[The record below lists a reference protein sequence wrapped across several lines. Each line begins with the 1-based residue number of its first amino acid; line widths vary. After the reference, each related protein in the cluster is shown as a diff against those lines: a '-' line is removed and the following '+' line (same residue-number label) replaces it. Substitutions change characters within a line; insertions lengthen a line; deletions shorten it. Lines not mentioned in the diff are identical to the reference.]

1 MAQTQMALDS
11 LDFDATV
18 ALATKVAPHVDILEI
33 GTPCIKHNGIELLKT
48 LRAKFPNNKILV
60 DLKTMDAGFYE
71 AEPFY
76 KAGADICTVLGT
88 ADIGTIK
95 GVIDVAN
102 KYGKMAQVDLI
113 NVADKKARTLE
124 VAKLGAHII
133 GVHTGLDQQAAG
145 QTPFND
151 LAMVTGLKTGA
162 KVSVAGGVKAA
173 TVRQVV
179 DAGADIVVAGA
190 AIYGAA
196 DPAASAKEITGLAHG
211 SAAAS
216 AGGMGKWLPWILAI
230 GAGLIGLSMLKGCNK
245 PAEPA
250 AEAPVVEQAAP
261 AAEAAPAVEAT
272 PAAEVAAPAAVAT
285 MLEGKLETFIKG
297 SDPVSKDVWFT
308 MDGIT
313 FDTAK
318 ATIKA
323 ESDVQLSHI
332 ADIMKANPA
341 VSIKVGGYTDNT
353 GDTNANLLLSGERA
367 AAVKAALE
375 AKGVE
380 AARLASEGYGQ
391 DHPVCAANDTDACK
405 AQNRRVDVNV
415 TAK

>member
-11 LDFDATV
+11 LDFDGTV

-33 GTPCIKHNGIELLKT
+33 GTPCIKHNGIEMLKT

-60 DLKTMDAGFYE
+60 DLKTMDAGYYE

-113 NVADKKARTLE
+113 NVTDKKARTLE

-145 QTPFND
+145 QTPFVD
-151 LAMVTGLKTGA
+151 LAMVTALNTGA

-196 DPAASAKEITGLAHG
+196 DPAASAAEITGLARAG
-211 SAAAS
+211 NAS
-216 AGGMGKWLPWILAI
+216 AGGMGKWLPWALIA
-230 GAGLIGLSMLKGCNK
+230 GAVLLGLYLLKGGNST
-245 PAEPA
+245 EEMPA
-250 AEAPVVEQAAP
+250 AADAAVEQAVEAVEAAP
-261 AAEAAPAVEAT
+261 AAVEDAAVAAEGAAVDAVEAAKDA
-272 PAAEVAAPAAVAT
+272 AAEVAAPA
-285 MLEGKLETFIKG
+285 
-297 SDPVSKDVWFT
+297 
-308 MDGIT
+308 
-313 FDTAK
+313 
-318 ATIKA
+318 
-323 ESDVQLSHI
+323 
-332 ADIMKANPA
+332 
-341 VSIKVGGYTDNT
+341 
-353 GDTNANLLLSGERA
+353 
-367 AAVKAALE
+367 
-375 AKGVE
+375 E
-380 AARLASEGYGQ
+380 AA
-391 DHPVCAANDTDACK
+391 PAN
-405 AQNRRVDVNV
+405 
-415 TAK
+415 

>member
-113 NVADKKARTLE
+113 NVTDKKARTLE

-145 QTPFND
+145 QTPFAD
-151 LAMVTGLKTGA
+151 LAMVTALNTGA

-196 DPAASAKEITGLAHG
+196 DPAASAAEITSLARG
-211 SAAAS
+211 SNAS
-216 AGGMGKWLPWILAI
+216 AGGGMGKYLPWALIA
-230 GAGLIGLSMLKGCNK
+230 GAVLLGLYFLTGKK
-245 PAEPA
+245 PEGMP
-250 AEAPVVEQAAP
+250 EAPAVEQTAP
-261 AAEAAPAVEAT
+261 AAEATPADTAPAADA
-272 PAAEVAAPAAVAT
+272 PAAPAADAT
-285 MLEGKLETFIKG
+285 SAPAADAAAPATAPADAAAPAVDAATAAPATTDGLVGAA
-297 SDPVSKDVWFT
+297 KDAT
-308 MDGIT
+308 G
-313 FDTAK
+313 TAK
-318 ATIKA
+318 
-323 ESDVQLSHI
+323 
-332 ADIMKANPA
+332 
-341 VSIKVGGYTDNT
+341 
-353 GDTNANLLLSGERA
+353 
-367 AAVKAALE
+367 
-375 AKGVE
+375 
-380 AARLASEGYGQ
+380 
-391 DHPVCAANDTDACK
+391 
-405 AQNRRVDVNV
+405 
-415 TAK
+415 

>member
-113 NVADKKARTLE
+113 NVTDKKARTLE

-145 QTPFND
+145 QTPFVD
-151 LAMVTGLKTGA
+151 LAMVTALNTGA

-196 DPAASAKEITGLAHG
+196 DPAASAAEITGLARAG
-211 SAAAS
+211 NAS
-216 AGGMGKWLPWILAI
+216 AGGMGKWLPWALIA
-230 GAGLIGLSMLKGCNK
+230 GAVLLGLYLLKGGNST
-245 PAEPA
+245 EEMPA
-250 AEAPVVEQAAP
+250 AADAAVEQVQEAAP
-261 AAEAAPAVEAT
+261 AAAEAVEGAADAATAAAEGAAVDAVEA
-272 PAAEVAAPAAVAT
+272 AKDAAAVAT
-285 MLEGKLETFIKG
+285 EA
-297 SDPVSKDVWFT
+297 V
-308 MDGIT
+308 
-313 FDTAK
+313 
-318 ATIKA
+318 
-323 ESDVQLSHI
+323 
-332 ADIMKANPA
+332 PA
-341 VSIKVGGYTDNT
+341 
-353 GDTNANLLLSGERA
+353 
-367 AAVKAALE
+367 
-375 AKGVE
+375 E
-380 AARLASEGYGQ
+380 AA
-391 DHPVCAANDTDACK
+391 K
-405 AQNRRVDVNV
+405 
-415 TAK
+415 

>member
-11 LDFDATV
+11 LDFDGTV

-102 KYGKMAQVDLI
+102 KYGKMAQVDMI
-113 NVADKKARTLE
+113 NVTDKKARTLE
-124 VAKLGAHII
+124 VAKIGAHII

-151 LAMVTGLKTGA
+151 LAMIAGLNTGA
-162 KVSVAGGVKAA
+162 KISVAGGVKAA
-173 TVRQVV
+173 TVKQVV

-196 DPAASAKEITGLAHG
+196 DPAASAAEITGLAHAG
-211 SAAAS
+211 NASA
-216 AGGMGKWLPWILAI
+216 AGGMGKFLPWALIA
-230 GAGLIGLSMLKGCNK
+230 GAVLLGLYLLKGGHS
-245 PAEPA
+245 ADEAAMPA
-250 AEAPVVEQAAP
+250 ATEQAVEAVPADVEGAAAATPDAAAP
-261 AAEAAPAVEAT
+261 AADAATATATATVDAAAPAEAAPA
-272 PAAEVAAPAAVAT
+272 
-285 MLEGKLETFIKG
+285 
-297 SDPVSKDVWFT
+297 
-308 MDGIT
+308 
-313 FDTAK
+313 
-318 ATIKA
+318 
-323 ESDVQLSHI
+323 
-332 ADIMKANPA
+332 
-341 VSIKVGGYTDNT
+341 
-353 GDTNANLLLSGERA
+353 
-367 AAVKAALE
+367 
-375 AKGVE
+375 E
-380 AARLASEGYGQ
+380 AA
-391 DHPVCAANDTDACK
+391 K
-405 AQNRRVDVNV
+405 
-415 TAK
+415 

>member
-33 GTPCIKHNGIELLKT
+33 GTPCIKHNGIEMLKT

-124 VAKLGAHII
+124 VVKLGAHII

-151 LAMVTGLKTGA
+151 LAMVTGLNTGA

-196 DPAASAKEITGLAHG
+196 DPAASAAEITGLARAG
-211 SAAAS
+211 NAS
-216 AGGMGKWLPWILAI
+216 AGGMGKYLPWALIA
-230 GAGLIGLSMLKGCNK
+230 GAVLLGLYLLKGGSPTEEA
-245 PAEPA
+245 PAADTATEQVAPDTAPA
-250 AEAPVVEQAAP
+250 AEMP
-261 AAEAAPAVEAT
+261 AEAAPAVDAAPAEPMPEAAPADVA
-272 PAAEVAAPAAVAT
+272 PAAEVPAEAAPAA
-285 MLEGKLETFIKG
+285 
-297 SDPVSKDVWFT
+297 
-308 MDGIT
+308 
-313 FDTAK
+313 
-318 ATIKA
+318 
-323 ESDVQLSHI
+323 Q
-332 ADIMKANPA
+332 
-341 VSIKVGGYTDNT
+341 
-353 GDTNANLLLSGERA
+353 
-367 AAVKAALE
+367 
-375 AKGVE
+375 
-380 AARLASEGYGQ
+380 
-391 DHPVCAANDTDACK
+391 
-405 AQNRRVDVNV
+405 
-415 TAK
+415 

>member
-102 KYGKMAQVDLI
+102 KYGKMAQVDMI
-113 NVADKKARTLE
+113 NVTDKKARTLE
-124 VAKLGAHII
+124 VAKIGAHII

-151 LAMVTGLKTGA
+151 LAMITGLKTGA
-162 KVSVAGGVKAA
+162 KISVAGGVKAA
-173 TVRQVV
+173 TVKQVV

-196 DPAASAKEITGLAHG
+196 DPAASAKEITTLAHAG
-211 SAAAS
+211 NAV
-216 AGGMGKWLPWILAI
+216 AGGMGKWLPWALIA
-230 GAGLIGLSMLKGCNK
+230 GAVLLGLYLLKGGNT
-245 PAEPA
+245 EQA
-250 AEAPVVEQAAP
+250 ASEGAAAVEQA
-261 AAEAAPAVEAT
+261 VE
-272 PAAEVAAPAAVAT
+272 AAPAAVEGAADAAGAAVEGAADSAAAAT
-285 MLEGKLETFIKG
+285 GEMA
-297 SDPVSKDVWFT
+297 
-308 MDGIT
+308 
-313 FDTAK
+313 DTAK
-318 ATIKA
+318 EAASATVDAAK
-323 ESDVQLSHI
+323 D
-332 ADIMKANPA
+332 
-341 VSIKVGGYTDNT
+341 
-353 GDTNANLLLSGERA
+353 A
-367 AAVKAALE
+367 AAPVVDAA
-375 AKGVE
+375 KD
-380 AARLASEGYGQ
+380 AA
-391 DHPVCAANDTDACK
+391 PTTDAGFVGAAK
-405 AQNRRVDVNV
+405 EQAG

>member
-113 NVADKKARTLE
+113 NVTDKKARTLE

-145 QTPFND
+145 QTPFVD
-151 LAMVTGLKTGA
+151 LAMVTGLNTGA

-196 DPAASAKEITGLAHG
+196 DPAASAAEITGLARAG
-211 SAAAS
+211 NAS
-216 AGGMGKWLPWILAI
+216 AGGMGKLLPWALIA
-230 GAGLIGLSMLKGCNK
+230 GAVLLGLYLLKGGNTV
-245 PAEPA
+245 EEMPA
-250 AEAPVVEQAAP
+250 ADAAVEQVQ
-261 AAEAAPAVEAT
+261 E
-272 PAAEVAAPAAVAT
+272 AAPAAV
-285 MLEGKLETFIKG
+285 E
-297 SDPVSKDVWFT
+297 
-308 MDGIT
+308 
-313 FDTAK
+313 
-318 ATIKA
+318 
-323 ESDVQLSHI
+323 
-332 ADIMKANPA
+332 A
-341 VSIKVGGYTDNT
+341 VED
-353 GDTNANLLLSGERA
+353 AP
-367 AAVKAALE
+367 
-375 AKGVE
+375 VE
-380 AARLASEGYGQ
+380 AMPEE
-391 DHPVCAANDTDACK
+391 AAPAEPAPAN
-405 AQNRRVDVNV
+405 
-415 TAK
+415 

>member
-33 GTPCIKHNGIELLKT
+33 GTPCIKHNGIEMLKT

-151 LAMVTGLKTGA
+151 LAMVTALNTGA

-196 DPAASAKEITGLAHG
+196 DPAASAAEITGLARAG
-211 SAAAS
+211 NAS
-216 AGGMGKWLPWILAI
+216 AGGMGKYLPWALIAGAILLALYLLT
-230 GAGLIGLSMLKGCNK
+230 GNK
-245 PAEPA
+245 PGDMPAAADAAMEQVQEVAPEAAAAVEGAA
-250 AEAPVVEQAAP
+250 AEAGAAVDAATDAAAMPEAAP
-261 AAEAAPAVEAT
+261 AAEMPAE
-272 PAAEVAAPAAVAT
+272 AAPAAE
-285 MLEGKLETFIKG
+285 M
-297 SDPVSKDVWFT
+297 
-308 MDGIT
+308 
-313 FDTAK
+313 
-318 ATIKA
+318 
-323 ESDVQLSHI
+323 
-332 ADIMKANPA
+332 PA
-341 VSIKVGGYTDNT
+341 
-353 GDTNANLLLSGERA
+353 
-367 AAVKAALE
+367 
-375 AKGVE
+375 E
-380 AARLASEGYGQ
+380 AA
-391 DHPVCAANDTDACK
+391 PAA
-405 AQNRRVDVNV
+405 Q
-415 TAK
+415 

>member
-18 ALATKVAPHVDILEI
+18 ALAAKVAPHVDILEI

-113 NVADKKARTLE
+113 NVTDKKARTLE

-145 QTPFND
+145 QTPFSD
-151 LAMVTGLKTGA
+151 LAMVTGLNTGA

-173 TVRQVV
+173 TAAQVV
-179 DAGADIVVAGA
+179 EAGADIVVAGA

-196 DPAASAKEITGLAHG
+196 DPAASAAEITGIVHAG
-211 SAAAS
+211 NAS
-216 AGGMGKWLPWILAI
+216 AGGMKWLPWAI
-230 GAGLIGLSMLKGCNK
+230 IAGAVLVGIWLFNGSPSNEV
-245 PAEPA
+245 ASDPA
-250 AEAPVVEQAAP
+250 ATMEQAVESTGDAMET
-261 AAEAAPAVEAT
+261 AVDTVEEAADDSATAVEA
-272 PAAEVAAPAAVAT
+272 
-285 MLEGKLETFIKG
+285 
-297 SDPVSKDVWFT
+297 
-308 MDGIT
+308 
-313 FDTAK
+313 AK
-318 ATIKA
+318 
-323 ESDVQLSHI
+323 E
-332 ADIMKANPA
+332 
-341 VSIKVGGYTDNT
+341 
-353 GDTNANLLLSGERA
+353 
-367 AAVKAALE
+367 
-375 AKGVE
+375 
-380 AARLASEGYGQ
+380 
-391 DHPVCAANDTDACK
+391 
-405 AQNRRVDVNV
+405 
-415 TAK
+415 

>member
-11 LDFDATV
+11 LDFDGTV

-33 GTPCIKHNGIELLKT
+33 GTPCIKHNGIKLLEV

-71 AEPFY
+71 AEPFF
-76 KAGADICTVLGT
+76 KAGADIVTVLGT

-102 KYGKMAQVDLI
+102 KYGKQAQVDLI

-145 QTPFND
+145 QTPFGD
-151 LAMVTGLKTGA
+151 LALVTGLKTGA
-162 KVSVAGGVKAA
+162 KVSVAGGIKAA

-211 SAAAS
+211 NNAGAAA
-216 AGGMGKWLPWILAI
+216 GGFNFLPWVIAIAAAILAFF
-230 GAGLIGLSMLKGCNK
+230 LYNNLNK
-245 PAEPA
+245 PADTAVDGA
-250 AEAPVVEQAAP
+250 AVEQQVEGAVDATT
-261 AAEAAPAVEAT
+261 EAAGVAVEAT
-272 PAAEVAAPAAVAT
+272 TDAAATAVEATTEAAGAAVEAT
-285 MLEGKLETFIKG
+285 
-297 SDPVSKDVWFT
+297 
-308 MDGIT
+308 
-313 FDTAK
+313 
-318 ATIKA
+318 
-323 ESDVQLSHI
+323 
-332 ADIMKANPA
+332 
-341 VSIKVGGYTDNT
+341 TD
-353 GDTNANLLLSGERA
+353 AA
-367 AAVKAALE
+367 AAVEAAGTAVE
-375 AKGVE
+375 AKTDGLVGAAKE
-380 AARLASEGYGQ
+380 ATGQ
-391 DHPVCAANDTDACK
+391 AE
-405 AQNRRVDVNV
+405 
-415 TAK
+415 

>member
-1 MAQTQMALDS
+1 MALDS

-18 ALATKVAPHVDILEI
+18 ALAAKVAPHVDILEI

-113 NVADKKARTLE
+113 NVTDKKARTLE

-145 QTPFND
+145 QTPFAD

-173 TVRQVV
+173 TVKQVV

-211 SAAAS
+211 SSASSAGFNWTPWVIAAAVV
-216 AGGMGKWLPWILAI
+216 LL
-230 GAGLIGLSMLKGCNK
+230 GLFLLKGANK
-245 PAEPA
+245 PAE
-250 AEAPVVEQAAP
+250 EAAAP
-261 AAEAAPAVEAT
+261 AATEQTEAAPAVEEA
-272 PAAEVAAPAAVAT
+272 PAADATAPAEAAPTEAAPA
-285 MLEGKLETFIKG
+285 
-297 SDPVSKDVWFT
+297 
-308 MDGIT
+308 
-313 FDTAK
+313 
-318 ATIKA
+318 
-323 ESDVQLSHI
+323 
-332 ADIMKANPA
+332 
-341 VSIKVGGYTDNT
+341 
-353 GDTNANLLLSGERA
+353 
-367 AAVKAALE
+367 
-375 AKGVE
+375 E
-380 AARLASEGYGQ
+380 AAPE
-391 DHPVCAANDTDACK
+391 AAK
-405 AQNRRVDVNV
+405 
-415 TAK
+415 

>member
-145 QTPFND
+145 QTPFSD
-151 LAMVTGLKTGA
+151 LAMVTGLNTGA
-162 KVSVAGGVKAA
+162 KVSVAGGVKATTA
-173 TVRQVV
+173 AQVV
-179 DAGADIVVAGA
+179 EAGADIVVAGA

-196 DPAASAKEITGLAHG
+196 DPAASAAEITGIVHAG
-211 SAAAS
+211 NNAS
-216 AGGMGKWLPWILAI
+216 ASGMKWLPWAI
-230 GAGLIGLSMLKGCNK
+230 IAGAVLLGLFLLNGGTSD
-245 PAEPA
+245 
-250 AEAPVVEQAAP
+250 
-261 AAEAAPAVEAT
+261 
-272 PAAEVAAPAAVAT
+272 EVASDAATT
-285 MLEGKLETFIKG
+285 MEET
-297 SDPVSKDVWFT
+297 
-308 MDGIT
+308 
-313 FDTAK
+313 
-318 ATIKA
+318 
-323 ESDVQLSHI
+323 VQS
-332 ADIMKANPA
+332 
-341 VSIKVGGYTDNT
+341 T
-353 GDTNANLLLSGERA
+353 GDTMDEAGAAIGDAVDATGEAIDA
-367 AAVKAALE
+367 AAEEASDLVEE
-375 AKGVE
+375 AKE
-380 AARLASEGYGQ
+380 AASAE
-391 DHPVCAANDTDACK
+391 
-405 AQNRRVDVNV
+405 
-415 TAK
+415 

>member
-151 LAMVTGLKTGA
+151 LAMVTALNTGA
-162 KVSVAGGVKAA
+162 KISVAGGVKAA

-196 DPAASAKEITGLAHG
+196 DPAASAAEITGLARAG
-211 SAAAS
+211 NAS
-216 AGGMGKWLPWILAI
+216 AGGMGKYLPWALIA
-230 GAGLIGLSMLKGCNK
+230 GAVLLGLYLLKGGK
-245 PAEPA
+245 PAEEMPA
-250 AEAPVVEQAAP
+250 AGAAVEEIAPAADAAAP
-261 AAEAAPAVEAT
+261 AADAMAPAEAAAPADAAPTAAMPEAATPEVAPAADAMAPAVAAPAEAAPA
-272 PAAEVAAPAAVAT
+272 AA
-285 MLEGKLETFIKG
+285 
-297 SDPVSKDVWFT
+297 
-308 MDGIT
+308 
-313 FDTAK
+313 
-318 ATIKA
+318 
-323 ESDVQLSHI
+323 Q
-332 ADIMKANPA
+332 
-341 VSIKVGGYTDNT
+341 
-353 GDTNANLLLSGERA
+353 
-367 AAVKAALE
+367 
-375 AKGVE
+375 
-380 AARLASEGYGQ
+380 
-391 DHPVCAANDTDACK
+391 
-405 AQNRRVDVNV
+405 
-415 TAK
+415 